1 MVIMQQLSGQARGRP
16 RRSRPDSDQE
26 GSAVR
31 GTAGWR
37 AVAARSWPPAV
48 AAAAIAALGLWGLSR
63 GSTMGNDEVATRWA
77 ALLSL
82 RQLGHL
88 LSHVDAVHGTYYLL
102 MHGWMAVGT
111 SPAVMRVPS
120 VIAMAAAA
128 AMVVLIGWRVSGS
141 RWTGLLAGL
150 IMALTPVISFF
161 AQTARSYALVFACV
175 AGATL
180 VLLRA
185 LAAETAQQPGRRTVL
200 RWWLAYGAL
209 VAAGGYLNELSL
221 TVLAAHAVTV
231 LLARYGR
238 RSVMHWAG
246 AGAAGAIV
254 VTPLALLSA
263 RENQAVDWITRPGL
277 HDVLILFR
285 DYFGPTNWVAVLV
298 FGCAVIAV
306 LPPRSWRPGW
316 GRGRAHAQGPDLA
329 DGQAAV
335 PWWRS
340 GGVSLPSVA
349 APLLILPG
357 SLLMLESLVA
367 EPLYVDRYVLFG
379 EAGAALL
386 AAGGVVRLGRWLSQA
401 GYGRAWLSQAS
412 HRRALLAAPAVLLCV
427 FALVFQLGPQRHDR
441 TPQSRQY
448 DFGDPAFYVG
458 AHAKPGDGV
467 LFFNLFFRKIR
478 LGYPRDF
485 RDVRDL
491 AQAVSPAQAGNY
503 AGRDKPIAQ
512 VRQLML
518 GYRRI
523 WVIGRSPDGVLSSP
537 PVRAQSATLRRNFT
551 LAAQRQFHGMTVT
564 LWLRDPAGA
573 AGPRR

>member
-1 MVIMQQLSGQARGRP
+1 MTIL
-16 RRSRPDSDQE
+16 
-26 GSAVR
+26 
-31 GTAGWR
+31 
-37 AVAARSWPPAV
+37 
-48 AAAAIAALGLWGLSR
+48 ALGLWGLSR

-102 MHGWMAVGT
+102 MHAWMAVGT

-120 VIAMAAAA
+120 VVGMAGAAAI
-128 AMVVLIGWRVSGS
+128 VVLIGWRVSGS

-175 AGATL
+175 VGATL

-185 LAAETAQQPGRRTVL
+185 LAAEAAAERGWAVA

-209 VAAGGYLNELSL
+209 LAVGGYLNELSL

-238 RSVMHWAG
+238 RSVAHWAG
-246 AGAAGAIV
+246 AAAAGAV
-254 VTPLALLSA
+254 LATPLVVLSA
-263 RENQAVDWITRPGL
+263 RENQAVDWITRPGF

-298 FGCAVIAV
+298 FGCAVV
-306 LPPRSWRPGW
+306 GLLPPRTWRPGW
-316 GRGRAHAQGPDLA
+316 RLGQAHREPDEA

-386 AAGGVVRLGRWLSQA
+386 AAGGVVRLGRWLGQA
-401 GYGRAWLSQAS
+401 GRRRAWLSQAGR
-412 HRRALLAAPAVLLCV
+412 RRALLAAPAALLCV

-467 LFFNLFFRKIR
+467 LFFSLFFRKTR

-485 RDVRDL
+485 RDVRDF

-503 AGRDKPIAQ
+503 DGRDQPVAQ

-523 WVIGRSPDGVLSSP
+523 WVIGRSPYAALTAP
-537 PVRAQSATLRRNFT
+537 PVQAESAALRRNFT
-551 LAAQRQFHGMTVT
+551 LAAERQFHGMTVT
-564 LWLRDPAGA
+564 LWLRDRPDA
-573 AGPRR
+573 ADRR